1 MNLRFHFL
9 WLIILGFAFKSF
21 GQTVFYLEN
30 HREVIPK
37 GENAFLAG
45 SMNGWQPNDE
55 NYRFKNGFLTLAIPE
70 KVEFKLTL
78 GSWDLVE
85 TDVNGNDIGNRSYT
99 PTGKRDTVKLKVAA
113 WKTTGANHAAI
124 VPPKGVTILHD
135 FEMPELGRKR
145 DIWVYLPPSYD
156 STDLRYPVLYMQDG
170 QNLFDP
176 STSFSGEW
184 EVDET
189 LNRLAKEYN
198 FEIIVIGIANGD
210 AKRMTEY
217 APWVNAKYGGGEG
230 EAYCDFIV
238 NTLMPF
244 VDANYRT
251 RTEPYHT
258 GIMGSSLGAN
268 ISLYAGLMY
277 PELFSRVG
285 AMSPAFWY
293 NPELFNLD
301 KSNPNPQIGKL
312 YMNAG
317 TKEPESVAEDMNRMA
332 KALESKGVFASA
344 IRTDFSEGQEHN
356 EANWR
361 SVFAESVLWLF
372 DLEERILS
380 SSGSSYRLS
389 IQGNESLVRSD
400 NKIRK
405 GTYAAFNIV
414 GEPIGI
420 GKVEIGKKV
429 TLENAPQ
436 GLKIVV
442 FEFGVDRVI
451 VVGY

>member
-1 MNLRFHFL
+1 VNLRAHFL
-9 WLIILGFAFKSF
+9 WLIILVFGFKTL
-21 GQTVFYLEN
+21 GQTVFYIEN
-30 HREVIPK
+30 YREIIPA
-37 GENAFLAG
+37 GENAYLAG
-45 SMNGWQPNDE
+45 SMNGWKPNVE

-78 GSWDLVE
+78 GSWDRVE
-85 TDVNGNDIGNRSYT
+85 TDTKGNDIGNRSYA
-99 PTGKRDTVKLKVAA
+99 PSGKRDTVRLKVAA
-113 WKTTGANHAAI
+113 WKTPGASQAAI
-124 VPPKGVTILHD
+124 VPPKGVTIIRD

-145 DIWVYLPPSYD
+145 DIWIYLPPSYD

-170 QNLFDP
+170 QNLFDAKAA
-176 STSFSGEW
+176 FSGEW

-189 LNRLAKEYN
+189 LNRLSKEYN
-198 FEIIVIGIANGD
+198 FEIIVIGIAHGD

-217 APWVNAKYGGGEG
+217 APWKNAKHGGGEG
-230 EAYCDFIV
+230 EAYCDFLV
-238 NTLMPF
+238 NTLMPY
-244 VDANYRT
+244 VDAHYRT
-251 RTEPYHT
+251 KTEPYHT

-277 PELFSRVG
+277 PEVFSRVG

-332 KALESKGVFASA
+332 KALKSKGVFASA
-344 IRTDFSEGQEHN
+344 IRTNFSEGQEHN

-361 SVFAESVLWLF
+361 SIFAESVLWLF
-372 DLEERILS
+372 DWEDRIQA
-380 SSGSSYRLS
+380 SSGNTYRVS
-389 IQGNESLVRSD
+389 IQGNECLVFSD
-400 NKIRK
+400 SKIKK

-414 GEPIGI
+414 GQPIGS
-420 GKVEIGKKV
+420 GNVEIGKKV
-429 TLENAPQ
+429 ILENAPQ
-436 GLKIVV
+436 GFKIVV
-442 FEFGVDRVI
+442 FQFGVDQMM
-451 VVGY
+451 VGGR